1 MSYQIHITD
10 AFVLDSYQ
18 RAEGDRLFSLYT
30 ERYGLVPV
38 LAKGIRYEKSKMRGC
53 LDMYARV
60 RVGFVAGKELYR
72 LTYAEALSGYTRL
85 QSELFRFRGAR
96 AVGDMVSYLVGEK
109 ESDPL
114 LWELVV
120 ETFAFLD
127 NERVAPAQLS
137 PVLYGF
143 QIKLL
148 SILGYLPEKRPAV
161 VDVFYNAKDVSG
173 LASSMGAEE
182 QEDVRAFLRAVY
194 AYMGPPP
201 HIVQTFLSS

>member
-1 MSYQIHITD
+1 MSYTHHITD
-10 AFVLDSYQ
+10 ALVLGSYP

-60 RVGFVAGKELYR
+60 HVGFVAGKELYR
-72 LTYAEALSGYTRL
+72 LTYAEARSGYTRL
-85 QSELFRFRGAR
+85 QSELFRFRGTR
-96 AVGDMVSYLVGEK
+96 AVGDMISHLVGEK

-127 NERVAPAQLS
+127 DERVAPDKLTS
-137 PVLYGF
+137 VLCGF

-148 SILGYLPEKRPAV
+148 SILGYLPGKRPAV
-161 VDVFYNAKDVSG
+161 VDALYTAKDVSM
-173 LASSMGAEE
+173 LASIGAKER
-182 QEDVRAFLRAVY
+182 EDVRAFLRAVY
-194 AYMGPPP
+194 AYVGLPPP
-201 HIVQTFLSS
+201 VVQTFLSL